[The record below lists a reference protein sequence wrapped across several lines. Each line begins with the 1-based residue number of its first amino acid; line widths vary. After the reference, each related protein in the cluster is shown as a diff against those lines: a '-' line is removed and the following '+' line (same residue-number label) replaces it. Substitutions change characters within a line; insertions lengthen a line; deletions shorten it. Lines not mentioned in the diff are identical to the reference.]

1 MHQQQMMEKMVIL
14 ISMQR
19 QVMFTKKKTETGR
32 QSVISEAHK
41 DHKAFKVVM
50 DVKGSK
56 DQQDVTDVT
65 EQQDVTEETDAMEK
79 MY

>member
-32 QSVISEAHK
+32 QSVISEDHKDSKVIKVKMELK
-41 DHKAFKVVM
+41 DHKV
-50 DVKGSK
+50 
-56 DQQDVTDVT
+56 
-65 EQQDVTEETDAMEK
+65 
-79 MY
+79 

>member
-1 MHQQQMMEKMVIL
+1 MMEKMVIL

-32 QSVISEAHK
+32 QSVISEDHK

-56 DQQDVTDVT
+56 DQQDVT
-65 EQQDVTEETDAMEK
+65 EETDAMEK